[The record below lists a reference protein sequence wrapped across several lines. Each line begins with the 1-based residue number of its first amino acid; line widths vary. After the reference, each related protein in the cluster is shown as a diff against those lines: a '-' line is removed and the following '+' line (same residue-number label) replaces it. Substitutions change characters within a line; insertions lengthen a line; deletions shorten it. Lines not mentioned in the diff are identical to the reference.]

1 MNLSRNSFSLQR
13 SGARIQKGVWSCLLL
28 LCAQLSFAAP
38 ADDFKT
44 ANKLYDEG
52 KFTEAAGVYERI
64 EPKTAH
70 VFFNLGN
77 AWFRDGKL
85 GLAILNYE
93 RARRLAPRDPDILA
107 NLKFAE
113 QRLGVDEVNTP
124 PRAAQRLLG
133 SFISSRTSTEWSVF
147 ELAALWLTV
156 LAVGGLVF
164 LTKTRTVF
172 FTIALAGFIGFT
184 VSAFALGYETIN
196 NRTAPKAIVLSD
208 ESEARFAPLTESTV
222 HFKLAEGTKIV
233 VREDRGQWLLV
244 ERADGQQG
252 WVKSEA
258 VNRIAI
264 FWVVMPASLS

>member
-1 MNLSRNSFSLQR
+1 MNLRTNSSSNQE
-13 SGARIQKGVWSCLLL
+13 SGARIQMGVWSCLLL

-38 ADDFKT
+38 ADDFKA
-44 ANKLYDEG
+44 ANQLYDAG
-52 KFTEAAGVYERI
+52 KFAQAAAVYEKI

-93 RARRLAPRDPDILA
+93 RARRFAPRDPDVLA

-113 QRLGVDEVNTP
+113 QRLGVAEVNTP

-156 LAVGGLVF
+156 LAVGGWIFLV
-164 LTKTRTVF
+164 KTRTVF
-172 FTIALAGFIGFT
+172 FTIALAGFIGFA

-196 NRTAPKAIVLSD
+196 NRTGPQAIVLSD
-208 ESEARFAPLTESTV
+208 ESEARFAPLKESTL
-222 HFKLAEGTKIV
+222 HFKLAEGTEIV

-258 VNRIAI
+258 VARIAA
-264 FWVVMPASLS
+264 F